1 MNRKLWIVVGVIAIV
16 FLLSNLLPI
25 DGGGLRTEE
34 PARLWA
40 DPGSGTSLWDR
51 VAPYLGA
58 DLGLLGWILLGLAG
72 VLLVAVVG
80 RALTRT
86 PGKERRQARRL
97 ARRGDRPPDGALPGR
112 GAHPPRSRPRASAPV
127 RMDRKTVPTG
137 KNFPVP
143 RALRSGGRRRGKRL
157 TQSRLAGSLSPR
169 IAARSLPKPLLSK
182 WTEGLNLEEGWI

>member
-97 ARRGDRPPDGALPGR
+97 ARRGRPLAEIARRMGLSQDAVRTLLDPGP
-112 GAHPPRSRPRASAPV
+112 ARPR
-127 RMDRKTVPTG
+127 
-137 KNFPVP
+137 
-143 RALRSGGRRRGKRL
+143 RSGWIGKLFRPAKISPFRGP
-157 TQSRLAGSLSPR
+157 SEAG
-169 IAARSLPKPLLSK
+169 ADAG
-182 WTEGLNLEEGWI
+182 ENA